1 MDNGVVIESLNEYLP
16 PYGEIDIIGI
26 ENGDW
31 IFAVVRSRIN
41 DVRVSNLQLKQ
52 FEIEKIKISVED
64 HLSQYEGPH
73 NYRVDHIEVSFGK
86 KKPIVQHYK
95 GVQFEL

>member
-1 MDNGVVIESLNEYLP
+1 MIKGLLGLRQS
-16 PYGEIDIIGI
+16 DII
-26 ENGDW
+26 EYE
-31 IFAVVRSRIN
+31 VVKSRIN
-41 DVRVSNLQLKQ
+41 SVRVSNLELKQ
-52 FEIEKIKISVED
+52 IDVEKIKISVEN
-64 HLSQYEGPH
+64 HLSQYDGPH

>member
-1 MDNGVVIESLNEYLP
+1 MEVI
-16 PYGEIDIIGI
+16 
-26 ENGDW
+26 
-31 IFAVVRSRIN
+31 
-41 DVRVSNLQLKQ
+41 NLKLKK
-52 FEIEKIKISVED
+52 FEVEKIKISVED
-64 HLSQYEGPH
+64 HQSQYDGPH